1 MLSKLAL
8 GTVQFGVNYGVSNV
22 HGKTTKIE
30 ASKILQFAYK
40 NGINVIDTATSYGNS
55 ESTFGKV
62 VTNNDWR
69 IITKTPSFSDGCI
82 NGEHVNLLKKTFDQ
96 SLINLRQQSVH
107 GLLLHSCDDLLKPGG
122 SLLFKEMERLK
133 SIGKVKKI
141 GASVY
146 SEVQIKML
154 LDKYNI
160 DLIQL
165 PINIFDQYLL
175 VDGWLEKLKNKNV
188 EIHARSTFL
197 QGLLLMP
204 RTSIPTYFLPI
215 KEKIELFSKSAQEL
229 SLSKLELA
237 LGYVMG
243 INEIDKIVVG
253 VNTIEQ
259 LREIIEAAQVKVNP
273 MEFTDVSINNPIYTN
288 PSLWKI

>member
-1 MLSKLAL
+1 MKIGL
-8 GTVQFGVNYGVSNV
+8 GAVQFGVNYGVSNT
-22 HGKTTKIE
+22 HGKTTKYE
-30 ASKILQFAYK
+30 VSQILQFAYE
-40 NGINVIDTATSYGNS
+40 NGISLIDTATSYGSS
-55 ESTFGKV
+55 ENILGEV
-62 VTNNDWR
+62 VTNDDWR
-69 IITKTPSFSDGCI
+69 FVTKTPHFSDNCL
-82 NGEHVNLLKKTFDQ
+82 NSTHVNQLKESFNQ
-96 SLINLRQQSVH
+96 SLFNLRKKNIY

-122 SLLFKEMERLK
+122 ELIFREMERLRE
-133 SIGKVKKI
+133 IGMVKKI
-141 GASVY
+141 GVSVY
-146 SEVQIKML
+146 NSKQIAAILGKF
-154 LDKYNI
+154 NI

-165 PINIFDQYLL
+165 PINIFDQHLF

-259 LREIIEAAQVKVNP
+259 LREIIEATQVKVNP

>member
-1 MLSKLAL
+1 MKIAL
-8 GTVQFGVNYGVSNV
+8 GSVQFGIPYGVSNNE
-22 HGKTTKIE
+22 GKT
-30 ASKILQFAYK
+30 SKKQALSILNFAQK
-40 NGINVIDTATSYGNS
+40 KGIRTIDTAPSYGDS
-55 ESTFGKV
+55 ERVLGKLFEGEEWDI
-62 VTNNDWR
+62 T
-69 IITKTPSFSDGCI
+69 TKTLPFNSKSI
-82 NGEHVNLLKKTFDQ
+82 NEEQIEQLRSVFRESLVSLHKK
-96 SLINLRQQSVH
+96 SIY
-107 GLLLHSCDDLLKPGG
+107 GLLVHSCNDLLKPGG
-122 SLLFKEMERLK
+122 EKIFREMERLRE
-133 SIGKVKKI
+133 IGMVKKI
-141 GASVY
+141 GVSVY
-146 SEVQIKML
+146 NSKQIAAILGKF
-154 LDKYNI
+154 NI

-165 PINIFDQYLL
+165 PINIFDQHLF

-188 EIHARSTFL
+188 EIHARSAFL

-243 INEIDKIVVG
+243 INEVDKIVVG

>member
-1 MLSKLAL
+1 MKIGL
-8 GTVQFGVNYGVSNV
+8 GAAQFGLDYGVSNI
-22 HGKTTKIE
+22 HGKTTKHE
-30 ASKILQFAYK
+30 VLTILQLAYE
-40 NGINVIDTATSYGNS
+40 NDISLIDTATSYGNS
-55 ESTFGKV
+55 ESMLGEV
-62 VTNNDWR
+62 ITNDDWKFV
-69 IITKTPSFSDGCI
+69 TKTPHFVDGYLDNTHVEQLKESF
-82 NGEHVNLLKKTFDQ
+82 NQ
-96 SLINLRQQSVH
+96 SLIRLGQKKIY

-122 SLLFKEMERLK
+122 RLIFREMERLREV
-133 SIGKVKKI
+133 GMVEKI
-141 GASVY
+141 GVSVY
-146 SEVQIKML
+146 SSKQIEAILGKF
-154 LDKYNI
+154 NI

-165 PINIFDQYLL
+165 PINIFDQHLF

-188 EIHARSTFL
+188 EIHARSPLL

-259 LREIIEAAQVKVNP
+259 LREIIEATQVKVNP
-273 MEFTDVSINNPIYTN
+273 MEFTDVSIDNPIYTN

>member
-1 MLSKLAL
+1 MKIGL
-8 GTVQFGVNYGVSNV
+8 GAVQFGVDYGVSNT
-22 HGKTTKIE
+22 HGKTTKYE
-30 ASKILQFAYK
+30 VSQILQFAYE
-40 NGINVIDTATSYGNS
+40 NGISLIDTATSYGSS
-55 ESTFGKV
+55 ESILGEV
-62 VTNNDWR
+62 VTNDDWR
-69 IITKTPSFSDGCI
+69 FVTKTPNFSD
-82 NGEHVNLLKKTFDQ
+82 NSLNSTHVNQLKESFNQ
-96 SLINLRQQSVH
+96 SLFNLRKKNIY

-122 SLLFKEMERLK
+122 ELIFREMERLRE
-133 SIGKVKKI
+133 IGMVKKI
-141 GASVY
+141 GVSAY
-146 SEVQIKML
+146 SSKQIAAILGKF
-154 LDKYNI
+154 NI
-160 DLIQL
+160 DIIQL
-165 PINIFDQYLL
+165 PINIFDQHLF

-229 SLSKLELA
+229 SLTKLELA

-259 LREIIEAAQVKVNP
+259 LREIIEATQVKVNP
-273 MEFTDVSINNPIYTN
+273 MKFTDVSIDDQSYTN

>member
-1 MLSKLAL
+1 MKIAL
-8 GTVQFGVNYGVSNV
+8 GSVQFGIPYGVSNNE
-22 HGKTTKIE
+22 GKT
-30 ASKILQFAYK
+30 SKKQALSILNFAQK
-40 NGINVIDTATSYGNS
+40 KGIRTIDTAPSYGDS
-55 ESTFGKV
+55 ERVLGKLFEGEEWDI
-62 VTNNDWR
+62 T
-69 IITKTPSFSDGCI
+69 TKTLPFNSKSI
-82 NGEHVNLLKKTFDQ
+82 NEEQIEQLRSVFRESLVSLHKK
-96 SLINLRQQSVH
+96 SIY
-107 GLLLHSCDDLLKPGG
+107 GLLVHSCNDLLKPGG
-122 SLLFKEMERLK
+122 EKIFREMERLRE
-133 SIGKVKKI
+133 IGMVKKI
-141 GASVY
+141 GVSVY
-146 SEVQIKML
+146 NSKQIAAILGKF
-154 LDKYNI
+154 NI

-165 PINIFDQYLL
+165 PINIFDQHLF

-229 SLSKLELA
+229 SLTKLELA

-259 LREIIEAAQVKVNP
+259 LREIIEATQVKVNP
-273 MEFTDVSINNPIYTN
+273 MEFTDVSIDNPIYTN

>member
-1 MLSKLAL
+1 MKIGL
-8 GTVQFGVNYGVSNV
+8 GAVQFGVNYGVSNT
-22 HGKTTKIE
+22 HGKTTKYE
-30 ASKILQFAYK
+30 VSQILQFAYE
-40 NGINVIDTATSYGNS
+40 NGISLIDTATSYGSS
-55 ESTFGKV
+55 ENILGEV
-62 VTNNDWR
+62 VTNDDWR
-69 IITKTPSFSDGCI
+69 FVTKTPHFSDNCL
-82 NGEHVNLLKKTFDQ
+82 NSTHVNQLKESFNQ
-96 SLINLRQQSVH
+96 SLFNLRKKNIY

-122 SLLFKEMERLK
+122 ELIFREMERLREN
-133 SIGKVKKI
+133 GKVKKI
-141 GASVY
+141 GVSAY
-146 SEVQIKML
+146 SSKQIAAI
-154 LDKYNI
+154 LDKFNI

-165 PINIFDQYLL
+165 PINIFDQHLF

-259 LREIIEAAQVKVNP
+259 LREIIEATQVKVNP
-273 MEFTDVSINNPIYTN
+273 MEFTDVSIDNPIYTN

>member
-1 MLSKLAL
+1 MKIGL
-8 GTVQFGVNYGVSNV
+8 GAVQFGVDYGVSNT
-22 HGKTTKIE
+22 HGKTTKYE
-30 ASKILQFAYK
+30 VSQILQFAYE
-40 NGINVIDTATSYGNS
+40 NGISLIDTATSYGSS
-55 ESTFGKV
+55 ESILGEV
-62 VTNNDWR
+62 VTNDDWR
-69 IITKTPSFSDGCI
+69 FVTKTPNFSD
-82 NGEHVNLLKKTFDQ
+82 NSLNSTHVNQLKESFNQ
-96 SLINLRQQSVH
+96 SLFNLRKKNIY

-122 SLLFKEMERLK
+122 ELIFREMERLRE
-133 SIGKVKKI
+133 IGMVKKI
-141 GASVY
+141 GVSAY
-146 SEVQIKML
+146 SSKQIAAILGKF
-154 LDKYNI
+154 NI
-160 DLIQL
+160 DIIQL
-165 PINIFDQYLL
+165 PINIFDQHLF

-243 INEIDKIVVG
+243 INEVDKIVVG

>member
-1 MLSKLAL
+1 MKIGL
-8 GTVQFGVNYGVSNV
+8 GTVQFGVNYGVSNT
-22 HGKTTKIE
+22 HGKTTKDE
-30 ASKILQFAYK
+30 VSQILQFAHE
-40 NGINVIDTATSYGNS
+40 NGINVIDTATSYGGS
-55 ESTFGKV
+55 ENILGEV

-69 IITKTPSFSDGCI
+69 FVTKTPHFSD
-82 NGEHVNLLKKTFDQ
+82 NYLNSTHVNQLKESFNQ
-96 SLINLRQQSVH
+96 SLFNLRKKNIY

-122 SLLFKEMERLK
+122 ELIFREMERLREN
-133 SIGKVKKI
+133 GKVKKI
-141 GASVY
+141 GVSAY
-146 SEVQIKML
+146 SSKQIAAILGKF
-154 LDKYNI
+154 NI

-165 PINIFDQYLL
+165 PINIFDQHLF

>member
-1 MLSKLAL
+1 MKIAL
-8 GTVQFGVNYGVSNV
+8 GSVQFGIPYGVSNNE
-22 HGKTTKIE
+22 GKT
-30 ASKILQFAYK
+30 SKKQALSILNFAQK
-40 NGINVIDTATSYGNS
+40 KGIRTIDTAPSYGDS
-55 ESTFGKV
+55 ERVLGKLFEGEEWDI
-62 VTNNDWR
+62 T
-69 IITKTPSFSDGCI
+69 TKTLPFNSKSI
-82 NGEHVNLLKKTFDQ
+82 NEEQIEQLRSVFRESLVSLHKK
-96 SLINLRQQSVH
+96 SIY
-107 GLLLHSCDDLLKPGG
+107 GLLVHSCNDLLKPGG
-122 SLLFKEMERLK
+122 EKIFREMERLRE
-133 SIGKVKKI
+133 IGMVKKI
-141 GASVY
+141 GVSVY
-146 SEVQIKML
+146 NSKQIAAILGKF
-154 LDKYNI
+154 NI

-165 PINIFDQYLL
+165 PINIFDQHLF

-204 RTSIPTYFLPI
+204 RTTIPTYFLPI

-259 LREIIEAAQVKVNP
+259 LREIIEATQVKVNP
-273 MEFTDVSINNPIYTN
+273 MKFTDVSIDDQSYTN

>member
-1 MLSKLAL
+1 MKIGL
-8 GTVQFGVNYGVSNV
+8 GAVQFGVDYGVSNT
-22 HGKTTKIE
+22 HGKTTKHE
-30 ASKILQFAYK
+30 VSQILQFAYE
-40 NGINVIDTATSYGNS
+40 NGISLIDTATSYGSS
-55 ESTFGKV
+55 ESILGEV
-62 VTNNDWR
+62 VTNDDWR
-69 IITKTPSFSDGCI
+69 FVTKTPNFSDNCL
-82 NGEHVNLLKKTFDQ
+82 NSTHVNQLQESFNQ
-96 SLINLRQQSVH
+96 SLFNLRKKNIY

-122 SLLFKEMERLK
+122 ELIFREMERLREN
-133 SIGKVKKI
+133 GMVKKI
-141 GASVY
+141 GVSAY
-146 SEVQIKML
+146 NGKQISAILGKF
-154 LDKYNI
+154 NI

-165 PINIFDQYLL
+165 PINIFDQHLF

-188 EIHARSTFL
+188 EIHARSPLL

-259 LREIIEAAQVKVNP
+259 LREIIEATQVKVNP
-273 MEFTDVSINNPIYTN
+273 MEFTDVSIDNPIYTN

>member
-1 MLSKLAL
+1 MKIGL
-8 GTVQFGVNYGVSNV
+8 GAVQFGVDYGVSNT
-22 HGKTTKIE
+22 HGKTTKYE
-30 ASKILQFAYK
+30 VSQILQFAYE
-40 NGINVIDTATSYGNS
+40 NGISLIDTATSYGSS
-55 ESTFGKV
+55 ENILGEV
-62 VTNNDWR
+62 VTNDDWR
-69 IITKTPSFSDGCI
+69 FVTKTPHFSDNCL
-82 NGEHVNLLKKTFDQ
+82 NSTHVNQLKESFNQ
-96 SLINLRQQSVH
+96 SLFNLRKKNIY

-122 SLLFKEMERLK
+122 ELIFREMERLRE
-133 SIGKVKKI
+133 IGMVKKI
-141 GASVY
+141 GVSAY
-146 SEVQIKML
+146 SSKQISAILGKF
-154 LDKYNI
+154 NI

-165 PINIFDQYLL
+165 PINIFDQHLF
-175 VDGWLEKLKNKNV
+175 VDGWLAKLKNKNV

-259 LREIIEAAQVKVNP
+259 LREIIEATQVKVNP